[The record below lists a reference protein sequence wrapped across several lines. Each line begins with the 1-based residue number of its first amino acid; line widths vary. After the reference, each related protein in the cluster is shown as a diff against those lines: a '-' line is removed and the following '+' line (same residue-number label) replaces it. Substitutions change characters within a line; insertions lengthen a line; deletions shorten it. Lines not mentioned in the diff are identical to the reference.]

1 MEKQEYIE
9 EVNLIKEQNDTEF
22 EIYPMAVEIIRPTIK
37 NLSKRYVFARRKTDK
52 GQIYYGISSFP
63 DVAILDKKF
72 KNISNKT
79 ISEEVW
85 HQLKGCLEVK
95 ALETKLITKDQ
106 IEEVLSTKPD
116 KLKKEI
122 GQLIGEILWY
132 KKVLYTNGVEWR
144 CLYINEYSEEL
155 IKRQIPISLLHS
167 IIFYPKTLFLDCQRA
182 AFRLPF
188 LLTYIYS
195 LSAQFLPHMPL
206 YYSSIQPISSDPA
219 FSVVPSHPV
228 FPPSALPR
236 FPPAL

>member
-22 EIYPMAVEIIRPTIK
+22 EIYPMAVEIIQPTIK

-79 ISEEVW
+79 INEDVW

-95 ALETKLITKDQ
+95 ALETELITRFQ
-106 IEEVLSTKPD
+106 IEEVISKKPD
-116 KLKKEI
+116 KLGQKI

-132 KKVLYTNGVEWR
+132 KKVIYTNGIEWR
-144 CLYINEYSEEL
+144 YLYIKEYSEEL
-155 IKRQIPISLLHS
+155 IKR
-167 IIFYPKTLFLDCQRA
+167 IIGIVNNRIDFEK
-182 AFRLPF
+182 
-188 LLTYIYS
+188 
-195 LSAQFLPHMPL
+195 
-206 YYSSIQPISSDPA
+206 IQKRI
-219 FSVVPSHPV
+219 
-228 FPPSALPR
+228 
-236 FPPAL
+236 

>member
-22 EIYPMAVEIIRPTIK
+22 EIYPMAVEIIQPTIK

-79 ISEEVW
+79 INEDVW

-95 ALETKLITKDQ
+95 ALETELITRFQ
-106 IEEVLSTKPD
+106 IEEVISKKPD
-116 KLKKEI
+116 KLGQKI

-132 KKVLYTNGVEWR
+132 KKVIYTNGIEWR
-144 CLYINEYSEEL
+144 YLYIKEYNYWDS
-155 IKRQIPISLLHS
+155 Q
-167 IIFYPKTLFLDCQRA
+167 
-182 AFRLPF
+182 
-188 LLTYIYS
+188 
-195 LSAQFLPHMPL
+195 
-206 YYSSIQPISSDPA
+206 
-219 FSVVPSHPV
+219 
-228 FPPSALPR
+228 
-236 FPPAL
+236 

>member
-1 MEKQEYIE
+1 MIECKRQIGSWWRSESMEKQEYIE

-155 IKRQIPISLLHS
+155 IKR
-167 IIFYPKTLFLDCQRA
+167 IIGMVNERIDSEKENPNKDFDWWEKFKDIEFKIVDECITKNCIENWDDFYCKN
-182 AFRLPF
+182 
-188 LLTYIYS
+188 S
-195 LSAQFLPHMPL
+195 
-206 YYSSIQPISSDPA
+206 
-219 FSVVPSHPV
+219 
-228 FPPSALPR
+228 
-236 FPPAL
+236 